1 MWSKELMVL
10 SLISKHGQRPQILWS
25 REMITSFCSASESP
39 PRCIYSY
46 VIKKAMSVPFQ
57 RISGPR
63 LSMLT
68 ISVAWSHY
76 HYSLWMGCKSI
87 KGYPS
92 PPPYISYIAGCP
104 PGFKR
109 GSARVKHLPQEH
121 NITTVWPVTRSQV
134 QSLWKTFWLIRY
146 GCPKHVF
153 DMHPIFENTMLLLNI
168 LRTQDLPSC
177 SYSISFE
184 EKCALLQNYNHVYLE
199 KNESGIHVRVCLEVE
214 NLQIFNQS

>member
-10 SLISKHGQRPQILWS
+10 SLRSKHGQRPQILWS

-39 PRCIYSY
+39 PRCICSY
-46 VIKKAMSVPFQ
+46 VIIKAMSVPFQ

-87 KGYPS
+87 KSYPS
-92 PPPYISYIAGCP
+92 PPYISYIAGCP

-109 GSARVKHLPQEH
+109 GSARLKHLPQEH

-134 QSLWKTFWLIRY
+134 QSLWKTFWLIKVWL
-146 GCPKHVF
+146 PKTCFWYASYLWKHHVAVEHF
-153 DMHPIFENTMLLLNI
+153 KNTRFAIMFLFYFLWRKMCIATKL
-168 LRTQDLPSC
+168 QPCLPWKKWVWNPC
-177 SYSISFE
+177 
-184 EKCALLQNYNHVYLE
+184 
-199 KNESGIHVRVCLEVE
+199 
-214 NLQIFNQS
+214 